1 MSILYTPLSLTS
13 PKISRRMAGKST
25 AMWFSLIIDILN
37 SMIEIYDFLI
47 GVMASCCCWLTGF
60 FTFSPN
66 SEEMPVSGGGSV
78 IFWNDPMCHVM
89 TNRLPANLKWIMKY
103 SNLIWSIWSKSRINS
118 IETFSINF
126 LLCIHLEKY
135 RDLILITMQSLKK
148 VPILSENIQQMEDT
162 Y

>member
-37 SMIEIYDFLI
+37 SMIEILPDWCQ
-47 GVMASCCCWLTGF
+47 GMASWWVTGL
-60 FTFSPN
+60 FTFSLN
-66 SEEMPVSGGGSV
+66 SDEMPVVV
-78 IFWNDPMCHVM
+78 IFWNDPIMIMSWPTGCQQ
-89 TNRLPANLKWIMKY
+89 NLKWIMKY
-103 SNLIWSIWSKSRINS
+103 SNLIWGIWSKSRINS

-135 RDLILITMQSLKK
+135 RDLILITIRS
-148 VPILSENIQQMEDT
+148 
-162 Y
+162 